1 VELADLTKLIEVTN
15 LVYFYKTTGCE
26 PVKALNG
33 VSMDVRRG
41 EFIAITGQNGSG
53 KSTLARHFN
62 GLLTPKS
69 GSVLIDG
76 ISVTDRKGI
85 AEIRK
90 KVGMV
95 FQNPDNQLVS
105 SIVEE
110 DVAFGPENLG
120 LPPKLIR
127 ERVDWALNTLNLSH
141 LRHRSPGSLSEGQKQ
156 LVAIAGVLAM
166 KPDCI
171 VLDEPTAHLDPR
183 SRREVL
189 ENVIRLN
196 REEKI
201 TIVLLTHFM
210 NEVINCNRMIVMDQ
224 GQIIMCGSPREIFDD
239 RKAIIDLGLDLP
251 FASQLASGLREK
263 GVNLPDG
270 IIDNEE
276 LVSHLCLLK

>member
-1 VELADLTKLIEVTN
+1 MTKFIEVED
-15 LVYFYKTTGCE
+15 LVYFYKTTDGS
-26 PVKALNG
+26 PIKALNG
-33 VSMDVRRG
+33 VSMDVEKG

-62 GLLTPKS
+62 GLLIPKS
-69 GSVLIDG
+69 GNVLIDG
-76 ISVTDRKGI
+76 IPLSDRNRIG
-85 AEIRK
+85 EIRK

-120 LPPKLIR
+120 LPPSVIR
-127 ERVDWALNTLNLSH
+127 ERVDWALEILNLSH
-141 LRHRSPGSLSEGQKQ
+141 LRRNSPGSLAEGQKQ

-189 ENVIRLN
+189 ESVARLN
-196 REEKI
+196 LEEKI

-210 NEVINCNRMIVMDQ
+210 NEVVYCNRMIVMDQ
-224 GQIIMCGSPREIFDD
+224 GRIVVCGSPRDVFKDE
-239 RKAIIDLGLDLP
+239 KAIIKLGLDFP
-251 FASQLASGLREK
+251 FAAQLAARLRNM
-263 GVNLPDG
+263 GIMLPAD
-270 IIDNEE
+270 IINNEE